1 MAEQTTEKSDKKS
14 NKGLIIGGI
23 IGAIVV
29 IAAIIALIVINPFKK
44 VDLTGSYE
52 LTGMEVD
59 GEDQTSTLG
68 LMKAFGIEATLEI
81 ENDKDGKL
89 NIFGDE
95 AKFTY
100 DGKKF
105 HFIPDESDEYD
116 DDGAPTEADYTF
128 KDDVLTLTYTTGSG
142 VPEDAETLVPAE
154 SKTSTEKLIFTKK
167 KEN

>member
-1 MAEQTTEKSDKKS
+1 MAEQTTEKPDKKS

-23 IGAIVV
+23 IGAVVV
-29 IAAIIALIVINPFKK
+29 IVAIIALVVINPFKK
-44 VDLTGSYE
+44 PNLIGSYE
-52 LTGMEVD
+52 LTSMIVD

-81 ENDKDGKL
+81 ENDKEGKL
-89 NIFGDE
+89 SIFGDD

-105 HFIPDESDEYD
+105 HFEKD
-116 DDGAPTEADYTF
+116 DDGSGPSEANYTA
-128 KDDVLTLTYTTGSG
+128 KDDTITLSY
-142 VPEDAETLVPAE
+142 EETSDDGEGGTETSKEELV
-154 SKTSTEKLIFTKK
+154 FTKK